1 MTRRNSD
8 VHISKD
14 GNGWKTTQDGQK
26 QSHHRTQEAAIERGT
41 QIAKQ
46 DRVDVVT
53 HGRDGKIRSKDSYG
67 NDPRSIHDREH

>member
-1 MTRRNSD
+1 MGKKGD

-14 GNGWKTTQDGQK
+14 GSGWKTSQGGEK
-26 QSHHRTQEAAIERGT
+26 ISHHQTQSAAVERGT
-41 QIAKQ
+41 KIAKQ

-67 NDPRSIHDREH
+67 NDPNPPRDREH

>member
-14 GNGWKTTQDGQK
+14 GNGWMTTQGGVK
-26 QSHHRTQEAAIERGT
+26 QSHHHTQQAAIQRGT
-41 QIAKQ
+41 QIARQ

-67 NDPRSIHDREH
+67 SDPNPPRDTEH